1 VQAVVLAAGSGARLS
16 PLTSVTPKALLPI
29 ANRPLIDYVI
39 DSIQEAGIKE
49 IVVAT
54 GYMGSRIDKYL
65 KTSKEH
71 GTIEIECVKANRYRE
86 GPLYSFLAT
95 EEYIHDDF
103 LLVPADLVL
112 GHKVISE
119 LVKSRV
125 EKNVVRVATS
135 REDLRSKR
143 TPVLCYEGQRRSRSM
158 MLRFSVSEIGNEKGK
173 GDKKTS
179 ASTSIGVTVC
189 PRKIF
194 EYAHTVARKGS
205 KRVVDALNE
214 YVTETGLG
222 RCIRISGQQYWF
234 DVDTIDELLEAN
246 SFILRKKLVSDKN
259 AGHFYP
265 HQTTSQVGG
274 GRSDSDE
281 TLSPKIIGPVLIGER
296 CIIGEGSII
305 GPCVSIQN
313 KCIIGRFAELRNAI
327 ILRDSKIPDSAVIEG
342 AVVCGQITVRAGK
355 LDRDVE
361 NE

>member
-1 VQAVVLAAGSGARLS
+1 MLAAGSGARLS

-39 DSIQEAGIKE
+39 DSIQEAGITE

-54 GYMGSRIDKYL
+54 GYLGSRIVKYL

-71 GTIEIECVKANRYRE
+71 SSIEIECVKANRYRE

-95 EEYIHDDF
+95 EEYIYGDF
-103 LLVPADLVL
+103 LLIPADLIL
-112 GHKVISE
+112 GHKIISE
-119 LVKSRV
+119 LVKSHT

-143 TPVLCYEGQRRSRSM
+143 TSVLCYEGQRRSRST
-158 MLRFSVSEIGNEKGK
+158 MLRFYSSEIGNEKGK
-173 GDKKTS
+173 DDKKTS
-179 ASTSIGVTVC
+179 ASTSIGVSVC
-189 PRKIF
+189 PRKLF
-194 EYAHTVARKGS
+194 EYAHVVARKGS

-222 RCIRISGQQYWF
+222 RCIRISGKQYWF
-234 DVDTIDELLEAN
+234 DVDTIEEMLNAN
-246 SFILRKKLVSDKN
+246 SFILRKKLVSEKN
-259 AGHFYP
+259 SGHFYP
-265 HQTTSQVGG
+265 HQTTSQVSG
-274 GRSDSDE
+274 GRSDGDE
-281 TLSPKIIGPVLIGER
+281 TRPPKIVGPVLIGER

-305 GPCVSIQN
+305 GPSVSIQN
-313 KCIIGRFAELRNAI
+313 KCTIGTFAKLRNAI
-327 ILRDSKIPDSAVIEG
+327 ILHDSKICNSAVIED